1 MKRVAVI
8 LSGCGI
14 YDGSEIH
21 EATATLLALDRAG
34 AEVTVAAPSGPQL
47 HVVDHQAGG
56 PVDGATR
63 DIRSESARI
72 ARGPI
77 LEVSELSADDF
88 DAVILP
94 GGFGAAKN
102 LCTFAV
108 EGADCSVQA
117 DVEHFL
123 KRMHAGGK
131 VIGALCI
138 APVLVARVFGADFP
152 VKVTIGN
159 DPATADAVRGMGAE
173 HIESTVDGLVVDE
186 THRIVTTPAYMLA
199 GRISEV
205 FDGVSRLVEKVV
217 SIS

>member
-8 LSGCGI
+8 LSGCGV

-21 EATATLLALDRAG
+21 EATATLLALDRVG
-34 AEVTVAAPSGPQL
+34 AQVTVAAPSGPQM
-47 HVVDHQAGG
+47 HVIDHQTGQPSAGE
-56 PVDGATR
+56 TR

-72 ARGPI
+72 ARGPVAE
-77 LEVSELSADDF
+77 LSTLSADDF

-108 EGADCSVQA
+108 AGADCTVRP
-117 DVEHFL
+117 DVAAFL
-123 KRMHAGGK
+123 VAMHAAGK
-131 VIGALCI
+131 PIGALCI
-138 APVLVARVFGADFP
+138 APALVARVLGATAP
-152 VKVTIGN
+152 VKVTIGD
-159 DPATADAVRGMGAE
+159 DPATAAAVRATGAQ
-173 HIESTVDGLVVDE
+173 HVDARVDGIVIDE

-205 FDGVSRLVEKVV
+205 FDGAARLVDEVV
-217 SIS
+217 ALS